1 MKWLDFLSFD
11 NSVDGF
17 MRLVFVAILGAYI
30 VMNSTIF
37 EVDYGDKLIDM
48 YIRPWWRL
56 LLVLLVIVSG
66 LWCPRVGILLA
77 LVAFFYISDMETLIE
92 PIAVTEK

>member
-11 NSVDGF
+11 NSMDGF
-17 MRLVFVAILGAYI
+17 MRLIFVAILGAYL

-56 LLVLLVIVSG
+56 LLVMLVIASG